1 MAAASDLRPKSVV
14 RSSIWMRFKAVIL
27 PMREPVLDHCGCM
40 KSPLAITDYE
50 RQGVAAIFRGHHE
63 RR

>member
-1 MAAASDLRPKSVV
+1 
-14 RSSIWMRFKAVIL
+14 MRFKAVIL